1 MVIKKSDNPKKKLMA
16 IFTDEKGKSKKTY
29 FGAAGMSD
37 YTIHK
42 DKERRERYRARHK
55 KDLKTNDPT
64 RAGYLSYNLLWG
76 DSTSL
81 KQNINTYRK
90 KFNLT

>member
-1 MVIKKSDNPKKKLMA
+1 MA
-16 IFTDEKGKSKKTY
+16 IFTNEKGKTKKTY
-29 FGAAGMSD
+29 FGSAAMSD

-64 RAGYLSYNLLWG
+64 RPGFLSYYLLWG